1 MYTDKKV
8 LKVLL
13 FYAISI
19 TIISFIIELLFKNYL
34 FNYTI
39 SLIIGIL
46 VSMFNFFLLGITVNK
61 VTNNNSKVQF
71 WVISSYILRLLIC
84 ALCMYLIFISSF
96 HYGIFTCFFGFLS
109 IRISIFINYN
119 ILEKIKD
126 EKRTI
131 DELKINNNIKQ
142 ELKNN
147 QILTTKQLCA
157 YSREELMKFLSEDD
171 INDIILALKE
181 YELFIKGELEVIK
194 DNDDSD

>member
-13 FYAISI
+13 FYAIST

-34 FNYTI
+34 FNYTL
-39 SLIIGIL
+39 SLIIGIII
-46 VSMFNFFLLGITVNK
+46 SMLNFFILGITVNK
-61 VTNNNSKVQF
+61 VTNNNSKVKF

-84 ALCMYLIFISSF
+84 ALCMYLIFISPF

-109 IRISIFINYN
+109 IRICIFINYN
-119 ILEKIKD
+119 IIEKIKD
-126 EKRTI
+126 EKRKI
-131 DELKINNNIKQ
+131 DELKINDNIKQ

-147 QILTTKQLCA
+147 QIYTSKQLCTH
-157 YSREELMKFLSEDD
+157 SKEDLLKFLSEED
-171 INDIILALKE
+171 INSIINALKE
-181 YELFIKGELEVIK
+181 YELFIRGELEVIK